1 MINEN
6 KKELDAK
13 NNQIGANLDALDD
26 KIENFASR
34 LLKSVQAD
42 SDDLITKN
50 TTFESIMK
58 NNSKKSVRFANND
71 NNNDDDNGS
80 NRKTWTKKNKNRKN
94 KKKKSLLKR
103 TGSLIVRSC
112 RLMTYGAPHM
122 PYNMPYNDCNGPY
135 HYDFYRNYEYY
146 DDGYGRYDNNQYM
159 RYGEYGPGS
168 IYF

>member
-1 MINEN
+1 MYSIIDDGYKSIDSMINEN

-58 NNSKKSVRFANND
+58 EFKDSIRQEFDMFEQIGKVNIEKTISSLDELQKLNSK
-71 NNNDDDNGS
+71 
-80 NRKTWTKKNKNRKN
+80 NRQIQEQTLMSQVLQIKESSKNITRMIESIKIDFQKAHVSKCKYKLKNELIVN
-94 KKKKSLLKR
+94 KKIS
-103 TGSLIVRSC
+103 S
-112 RLMTYGAPHM
+112 
-122 PYNMPYNDCNGPY
+122 
-135 HYDFYRNYEYY
+135 
-146 DDGYGRYDNNQYM
+146 
-159 RYGEYGPGS
+159 
-168 IYF
+168 